1 MFRCCDLLNLSTVI
15 FCTMQYLEISLLC
28 KILLSKFW
36 HGIWQ
41 LAEAIPSD
49 LAVENMAYVQTCGQT
64 IRFSIWFSHPILIR
78 LKPHRVTATLLNS
91 LNQLWSKLLYMG
103 SSQLNFDDFILN
115 CTLIILFYIT
125 FKKKKY
131 SPDTGL
137 STLNKRITPTKI
149 GNLQLVKEIIIGL
162 EF

>member
-1 MFRCCDLLNLSTVI
+1 
-15 FCTMQYLEISLLC
+15 MQYLEISLLC

-36 HGIWQ
+36 HDIWQ

-64 IRFSIWFSHPILIR
+64 IRFSICFSHRILIR
-78 LKPHRVTATLLNS
+78 LKSHRVTATLLNS

-103 SSQLNFDDFILN
+103 SSQLNFGDFILN

-125 FKKKKY
+125 FKKKY

>member
-1 MFRCCDLLNLSTVI
+1 
-15 FCTMQYLEISLLC
+15 MQYLEISLLC

-36 HGIWQ
+36 HDIWQ

-49 LAVENMAYVQTCGQT
+49 LTVENMAYVQTCGQT

-103 SSQLNFDDFILN
+103 SSQLNFGDFILN

-125 FKKKKY
+125 FKKKILAWYWSLHIKQKNHTDKNRESAAGQRNHHWSRVLISY
-131 SPDTGL
+131 Q
-137 STLNKRITPTKI
+137 ITFSSSI
-149 GNLQLVKEIIIGL
+149 L
-162 EF
+162 